1 MVGFKILT
9 LKKSLFAIFFIAVQA
24 INTPARAC
32 FDDKNLDNLV
42 QSKQSSLLY
51 VWSPRM
57 VLSATQ
63 AHLAADSARASG
75 LQFVPLVDGRISA
88 SEWQAALR
96 TLAATQPMDA
106 EALAN
111 TQALCSPKL
120 VEKDAYAHF
129 PTAFV
134 VNNGQIHPNRLI
146 GAMQAHFWEQ
156 GLQERLKGRSLP
168 TATVASTA
176 NATATELG
184 ALVQNVAATAADMAT
199 VPAASPAA
207 NASQC
212 IPQNQF
218 IALDPE
224 LAGLNDDNQVALG
237 AYERISPDGRYI
249 LRSYSGKKLSAVSLV
264 ELPGPPGLT
273 AIKGQVSR
281 QKIMST
287 PFSNEAFP
295 VQGSWRYLVDTNGNH
310 YTFNS
315 ILGNKYAD
323 KSDNKK
329 DIKPLF
335 SGGMVGFYAAAAEVG
350 GSYPERDDKPV
361 IIRSLSWPNANA
373 SSSADT
379 NRQGEGMLTARS
391 ITADPQKQRI
401 TADSS
406 RVNLCL
412 NRLAQDGAM
421 YALPMISVDGQEFAA
436 LPQNPVSGVPT
447 MRIFSFG
454 ADGKQCEPSGQFTLQ
469 SGKVIFG
476 YSSSNGNVKKHADVA
491 YEYRGQVWWVQ
502 RDETTKPLLP
512 LNLAPWEDPKFDGSQ
527 TNPAYKD
534 VTANAFPG
542 FTRDGRVIYA
552 ANWRRCIGAN
562 EGGKGGKCTQEG
574 GYVVSD
580 PYQSNAY
587 RNYLRQASKVSSAPK
602 TCITVQDVA
611 NERAAFSA
619 FHGTD

>member
-1 MVGFKILT
+1 MVVYKILHRRQ
-9 LKKSLFAIFFIAVQA
+9 LLVAIFFIAIQA
-24 INTPARAC
+24 INTSAIAC
-32 FDDKNLDNLV
+32 FNDKNLDNSV
-42 QSKQSSLLY
+42 NSKQNSLLY

-63 AHLAADSARASG
+63 AHLAAQAAKNAG
-75 LQFVPLVDGRISA
+75 LQFTPLVDGRIPA
-88 SEWQAALR
+88 AERQAALQ
-96 TLAATQPMDA
+96 TLARSQPADA
-106 EALAN
+106 EVLAN
-111 TQALCSPKL
+111 SQVLCSSKL
-120 VEKDAYAHF
+120 IEKDAYAHF

-134 VNNGQIHPNRLI
+134 VNGGEIHPNRLI
-146 GAMQAHFWEQ
+146 GAMPVQFWAQ
-156 GLQERLKGRSLP
+156 GIQERLKREDAFEPSFSRRRES
-168 TATVASTA
+168 TSATIDSRVRGNDVVDVKTP
-176 NATATELG
+176 
-184 ALVQNVAATAADMAT
+184 Q
-199 VPAASPAA
+199 
-207 NASQC
+207 QC

-224 LAGLNDDNQVALG
+224 LAGLNDDNQIALG
-237 AYERISPDGRYI
+237 SYERISPDGRYV

-273 AIKGQVSR
+273 AIKGPGGQAHISR

-295 VQGSWRYLVDTNGNH
+295 VQGSWRYLVDTNGDH

-315 ILGNKYAD
+315 IVGNKYD
-323 KSDNKK
+323 GKGE
-329 DIKPLF
+329 IKPLF

-350 GSYPERDDKPV
+350 GSYPQRDNKPV
-361 IIRSLSWPNANA
+361 IIRSLSWPNANS

-379 NRQGEGMLTARS
+379 NRQGEGMLTART
-391 ITADPQKQRI
+391 ITVDATVEPQKQRI

-447 MRIFSFG
+447 MRIFDFG
-454 ADGKQCEPSGQFTLQ
+454 ADGKQCEPNGQFTLQ

-476 YSSSNGNVKKHADVA
+476 YSGSTDKVKKHADVA

-512 LNLAPWEDPKFDGSQ
+512 LNLAPWQDPAYAGSKDK
-527 TNPAYKD
+527 PAYKD
-534 VTANAFPG
+534 VTASAFPG

-552 ANWRRCIGAN
+552 ANWKRC
-562 EGGKGGKCTQEG
+562 EGSKESNCRQEG

-580 PYQSNAY
+580 PYQSNAL
-587 RNYLRQASKVSSAPK
+587 RNQLSKSNTNSNTNSSK